1 MTRVAI
7 IAAMPGEFMP
17 LVHGWPHE
25 RRNGV
30 DLWRRHFEQGEWVA
44 ACAGAGVDAA
54 ARAFAEVEK
63 DGAIS
68 SVVSIG
74 WAGALGQECA
84 PGRAFTVSGVIDI
97 RTGERFPISNA
108 TEASAVLK
116 GHSQESHGGGFGKTP
131 LTEQEVSGHDFSRA
145 ETATKAKR
153 ALTGCGKTQALYQ
166 GTTSVVP
173 QVPQNKGRALA
184 PGGCRLGDSPPLSP
198 FSAACLAPQE
208 TPSLW
213 LATSP
218 RVADE
223 AEKRRLAGAYGAAL
237 VDMEASGVARLAAM
251 RGLPFHCIKGVTD
264 GLTDRLPDFNRFL
277 SPRGRFQLVRL
288 LLYALPRPWYW
299 PGLMRMG
306 ENSKRASQSIAELL
320 HDFLDE
326 RGHIGKQ
333 NDYSNL
339 KR

>member
-30 DLWRRHFEQGEWVA
+30 DLWRWRFEESEWVA
-44 ACAGAGVDAA
+44 ACAGTGVEAA

-63 DGAIS
+63 DGGIS

-74 WAGALGQECA
+74 WAGALCQECA
-84 PGRAFTVSGVIDI
+84 PGRAYTVSGVIDI

-116 GHSQESHGGGFGKTP
+116 GLSEESQGGGSGKTP
-131 LTEQEVSGHDFSRA
+131 LAEGEVSGHDFSRGK
-145 ETATKAKR
+145 TATK
-153 ALTGCGKTQALYQ
+153 GK
-166 GTTSVVP
+166 
-173 QVPQNKGRALA
+173 RALA
-184 PGGCRLGDSPPLSP
+184 PEG
-198 FSAACLAPQE
+198 

-218 RVADE
+218 RVAGE
-223 AEKRRLAGAYGAAL
+223 GEKRRLAAAYPAAL

-277 SPRGRFQLVRL
+277 SPRGHFQLVRL

-306 ENSKRASQSIAELL
+306 ENSKRASQGIAELL

-326 RGHIGKQ
+326 RGRIGKQ